1 MIIVTTC
8 PMFSCRHVHEVDVDT
23 ESTCCPRCGHFYYL
37 DDDQR
42 DEPDAG
48 PEPDYGGAFDGH
60 TVTSDADPG
69 L

>member
-1 MIIVTTC
+1 MSTFITTC
-8 PMFSCRHVHEVDVDT
+8 MMCGRPHEVGVDA
-23 ESTCCPRCGHFYYL
+23 STTRCPRCGHFYYL

>member
-1 MIIVTTC
+1 MSILITTC
-8 PMFSCRHVHEVDVDT
+8 IMCGHHHEVDIDA
-23 ESTCCPRCGHFYYL
+23 STTRCPRCGHFYYL
-37 DDDQR
+37 DDDER

>member
-1 MIIVTTC
+1 MSTLITTC
-8 PMFSCRHVHEVDVDT
+8 IMCGHQHEVDIDD
-23 ESTCCPRCGHFYYL
+23 STTRCPRCGRFYYL
-37 DDDQR
+37 ND